1 MTVSPVTQAILLLT
15 LRFQE
20 RGSEEVEPLTTAEW
34 RKLVSLLQEQG
45 EDPAYLLGG
54 DLGKVFSGGQD
65 NGKITEGRLKN
76 LLGRGIAFGISME
89 RWQRAGI
96 WVLNKSDSEYPK
108 KLRSK
113 LGARAPSILFG
124 SGDTKL
130 LNQDRGLA
138 VVGSRNAVDKSCT
151 NEIQESAESLRSSVT
166 SAEFNDRLKDYRDL
180 QDQFISKLEA
190 FSSDI
195 AFAKEIGSSAAKQD
209 MHICSGCAKGID
221 EAGMLGALENGGK
234 SIGVVPSNLFRTTT
248 SKMYR
253 NHIADGR
260 LVLVSSVSPE
270 TRFSAWNA
278 HERNKHIY
286 CLSDA
291 AVVVCSKK
299 GKGGTWQGASE
310 NLKNKWVRL
319 WVRNTDDADSGNT
332 ELERKGAIR
341 LSEDFMQDL
350 TKLIPT
356 ANEDSTEPTA
366 DLDNS
371 QATSQQS
378 FLNS

>member
-54 DLGKVFSGGQD
+54 DLGKVLAGGQD
-65 NGKITEGRLKN
+65 NDKITEGRLKK
-76 LLGRGIAFGISME
+76 LLGRGIAFGIAME

-138 VVGSRNAVDKSCT
+138 VVGSRNAVDKAYT
-151 NEIQESAESLRSSVT
+151 NEIQESAEALRSSVT

-221 EAGMLGALENGGK
+221 EAGMLGALESGGK
-234 SIGVVPSNLFRTTT
+234 SIGVVPGNLLRTST
-248 SKMYR
+248 SLLYR
-253 NHIADGR
+253 KHIADGR
-260 LVLVSSVSPE
+260 LVVVSSVSPE
-270 TRFSAWNA
+270 TRFTAWNA

-286 CLSDA
+286 CLSGA

-299 GKGGTWQGASE
+299 DKGGTWQGATE
-310 NLKNKWVRL
+310 NLKNKWVPL

-332 ELERKGAIR
+332 ELERKGASR

-350 TKLIPT
+350 TKLIP
-356 ANEDSTEPTA
+356 ATEQDFAEPA
-366 DLDNS
+366 DEPDES
-371 QATSQQS
+371 QAAAQQS
-378 FLNS
+378 FLNP

>member
-20 RGSEEVEPLTTAEW
+20 RGSADVEPLTTAEW
-34 RKLVSLLQEQG
+34 RILVSLLQEQG

-54 DLGKVFSGGQD
+54 DLGKVLSGSQG
-65 NGKITEGRLKN
+65 NGKITEERLKK
-76 LLGRGIAFGISME
+76 LLGRGIAFGIAME

-96 WVLNKSDSEYPK
+96 WVLNKSDSEYPR
-108 KLRSK
+108 KLKSK

-124 SGDTKL
+124 SGDAGL

-138 VVGSRNAVDKSCT
+138 VVGSRNAVDKACT

-166 SAEFNDRLKDYRDL
+166 TAEFNDRLKDYRNM
-180 QDQFISKLEA
+180 QEQFISKLVA

-195 AFAKEIGSSAAKQD
+195 AFAKEIGSRAAEQD
-209 MHICSGCAKGID
+209 MYICSGCAKGID
-221 EAGMLGALENGGK
+221 EAGMLGALESGGK
-234 SIGVVPSNLFRTTT
+234 SAGVVPGNLLRTIT
-248 SKMYR
+248 SKLYR

-260 LVLVSSVSPE
+260 LVIVSSVSPE
-270 TRFSAWNA
+270 TRFTAWSA

-299 GKGGTWQGASE
+299 GKGGTWQGATE

-319 WVRNTDDADSGNT
+319 WVKHTDDADSGNT
-332 ELERKGAIR
+332 ELERKGASR
-341 LSEDFMQDL
+341 LGEDFMQDL
-350 TKLIPT
+350 TKLIPVT
-356 ANEDSTEPTA
+356 NQDSTESA
-366 DLDNS
+366 AELDKS
-371 QATSQQS
+371 QEISQQS
-378 FLNS
+378 FLNP